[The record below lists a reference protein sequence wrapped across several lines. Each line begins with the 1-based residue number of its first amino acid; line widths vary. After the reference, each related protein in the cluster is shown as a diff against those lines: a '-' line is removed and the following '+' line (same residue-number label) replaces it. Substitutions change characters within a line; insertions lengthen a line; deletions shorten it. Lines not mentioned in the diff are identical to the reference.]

1 MKLEWST
8 FFIVIYIHPL
18 FKVQQEVKIRQTKS
32 HNQTIIIQ
40 PLMLEIEMVHISI
53 FIQPL
58 VIEIEVVQ
66 IFIVIDIHLLPQQQ
80 QKVNLRQKLSYN

>member
-1 MKLEWST
+1 MKLKWST

-18 FKVQQEVKIRQTKS
+18 LKEHQEVKIRQTKS
-32 HNQTIIIQ
+32 LNQTIIIQ

-66 IFIVIDIHLLPQQQ
+66 IFIVIDIHSLLQQQ
-80 QKVNLRQKLSYN
+80 QKVNERQT